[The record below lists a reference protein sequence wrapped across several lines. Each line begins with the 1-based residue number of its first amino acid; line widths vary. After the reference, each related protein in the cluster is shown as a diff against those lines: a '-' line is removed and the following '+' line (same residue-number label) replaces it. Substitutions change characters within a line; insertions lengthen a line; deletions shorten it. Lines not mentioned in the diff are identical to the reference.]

1 MHINLFMVVLN
12 FGVYVNNLVNIFFE
26 KRYIYIYIYMY
37 YVYIYIYIYI
47 YNFLKFLDI
56 VNILLVYVQ
65 DRHVFITSIFN

>member
-12 FGVYVNNLVNIFFE
+12 FGVYVNNIVNIFFE
-26 KRYIYIYIYMY
+26 KRYIYIYIY
-37 YVYIYIYIYI
+37 VLCIYIYIYI